1 MAQVIETPF
10 DNIENAHDFL
20 TLLVQTV
27 FETKLEIEADLQ
39 RESNSNFPRRVEAL
53 KLVLY
58 TLIKLEFHMQR
69 SGRVLNDLRTLR
81 RLLFEERTV
90 TVLTARPQA
99 DGKAK
104 AETLMIRVAP
114 HSHRASLAQPQPLR
128 ERDISH
134 PDPCLQPQTATCG
147 CWIVA

>member
-1 MAQVIETPF
+1 MAQVIDTPF

-20 TLLVQTV
+20 TLLGQTIY
-27 FETKLEIEADLQ
+27 ETKLDIEGDLQ
-39 RESNSNFPRRVEAL
+39 RESISNFPRRAEAL
-53 KLVLY
+53 KLTLY

-90 TVLTARPQA
+90 TALTARPQA

-104 AETLMIRVAP
+104 AETLMIPVSPR
-114 HSHRASLAQPQPLR
+114 SHRASLAQPKGR
-128 ERDISH
+128 
-134 PDPCLQPQTATCG
+134 
-147 CWIVA
+147 

>member
-20 TLLVQTV
+20 TLLGQTIY
-27 FETKLEIEADLQ
+27 ETKLDIEGDLQ

-53 KLVLY
+53 KLTLY

-90 TVLTARPQA
+90 TALTARPQA

-114 HSHRASLAQPQPLR
+114 HSHRASLAQPKGR
-128 ERDISH
+128 
-134 PDPCLQPQTATCG
+134 
-147 CWIVA
+147 